1 MKSRNN
7 EETKDKMFKEIRGTE
22 NKFLNWVG
30 NICGKISHMFMGPQ
44 LKWGTMFKWDMIE
57 DIDKPEY
64 TQDEIW

>member
-1 MKSRNN
+1 M
-7 EETKDKMFKEIRGTE
+7 
-22 NKFLNWVG
+22 G